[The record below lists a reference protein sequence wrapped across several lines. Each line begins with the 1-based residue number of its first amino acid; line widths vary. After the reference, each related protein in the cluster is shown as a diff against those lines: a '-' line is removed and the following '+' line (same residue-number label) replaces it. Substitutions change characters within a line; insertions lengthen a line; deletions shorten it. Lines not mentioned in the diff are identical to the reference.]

1 MVNQVRTILIV
12 GGGSSGWMTAALLRK
27 RLPQT
32 EITLVEAS
40 DIPVI
45 GVGESTNPTIRY
57 FMSELGYDE
66 NDERRFMRACDAS
79 FKMAIRFQNFSRL
92 GGVFYHPFGRD
103 APSPIPDFMPGAQ
116 TRGRDFAAV
125 EVGSQFSREFVYSYQ
140 IDAGLFAEHLKQECK
155 RNGGI
160 RHVVDRVGDVR
171 LAEAGDI
178 AAIGTQNNGELTADL
193 YIDCTG
199 FRAALLGAAM
209 QEPFESYG
217 SYLLND
223 RAVAV
228 RVPYID
234 KEKELVTHTNCTA
247 LSAGWVWNIPLW
259 SRIGM
264 GYVYSGAYLSSTE
277 AENEMRQ
284 FIGEVRSRDL
294 QFNHLKIRTGRH
306 ARGWVGNCV
315 AIGISYGFLEPL
327 ESTGLSLTQISIK
340 DLVEALSSGVSLPV
354 EREMYNHRQR
364 RIFDSTRDFI
374 MAHYVLTERDDTPY
388 WRHVRY
394 DIPLP
399 ERLVCILADAR
410 ARSYQT
416 IMNDSQCFYLK
427 ESWNCILSGMG
438 FFGEDRTHTPKLP
451 AEKYK
456 SLAQSLQEDV
466 FAEDDTESIPAA
478 VASPQLHSIWYPTW

>member
-1 MVNQVRTILIV
+1 MGNKVGRVLIV

-32 EITLVEAS
+32 EITVVEAS

-57 FMSELGYDE
+57 FLSELGYNE
-66 NDERRFMRACDAS
+66 NDEKRFMRASDAS
-79 FKMAIRFQNFSRL
+79 FKMAIRFQNFNRL

-103 APSPIPDFMPGAQ
+103 APSSLPDFMPGAQ

-125 EVGSQFSREFVYSYQ
+125 EAGNQFSREFVYSYQ
-140 IDAGLFAEHLKQECK
+140 IDAGLFGEHLKQECK

-160 RHVVDRVGDVR
+160 RHVVDHVGDIR
-171 LAEAGDI
+171 LTEAGDI
-178 AAIGTQNNGELTADL
+178 AALGTRNNGEIEADL

-199 FRAALLGAAM
+199 FRAALLGSAM
-209 QEPFESYG
+209 REPFESYS

-223 RAVAV
+223 RAIAV
-228 RVPYID
+228 RVPYAD

-259 SRIGM
+259 SRIGV
-264 GYVYSGAYLSSTE
+264 GYVYSSAYLSSAD
-277 AENEMRQ
+277 AERELRE
-284 FIGEVRSRDL
+284 FIGEDRSRGL

-306 ARGWVGNCV
+306 LRGWVGNCV

-327 ESTGLSLTQISIK
+327 ESTGLSLTQVSIR
-340 DLVEALSSGVSLPV
+340 DLVEALSSRTCLAV
-354 EREMYNHRQR
+354 EREMYNHRQKR
-364 RIFDSTRDFI
+364 LFDSTRDFI
-374 MAHYVLTERDDTPY
+374 LAHYVLTERNDTPY
-388 WRHVRY
+388 WQHVSY
-394 DIPLP
+394 DITLP
-399 ERLVCILADAR
+399 ERLVSILADAR

-416 IMNDSQCFYLK
+416 IMNDPQCFYLK

-438 FFGEDRTHTPKLP
+438 FFGEDRTHTPKSP
-451 AEKYK
+451 AGRYK
-456 SLAQSLQEDV
+456 SLLQGLREYVFDEDH
-466 FAEDDTESIPAA
+466 DDSMPAT
-478 VASPQLHSIWYPTW
+478 VSSPQLHSTWYPTW